1 MTTGRKRVS
10 LSAFYFL
17 FSAFGVNSRKGL
29 RSLRSL
35 RSLLLKVRSPKIRA
49 HPSLVPIIGST
60 VGKKSPPF
68 VLIRVKPFV
77 SSRLRCSKIRVHL
90 CSSVVKLS
98 KFAVFSPRFG
108 LFLKINGP
116 QTPRLYWRKP
126 QFDRLC
132 CPATCIFQNLCQNC
146 LVTRKNN
153 LNL

>member
-1 MTTGRKRVS
+1 MMTTGRKRVS

-29 RSLRSL
+29 RSL
-35 RSLLLKVRSPKIRA
+35 LLKVRSSKIRA
-49 HPSLVPIIGST
+49 HPSLVPIIGSA

-98 KFAVFSPRFG
+98 KFAVFRPRIG
-108 LFLKINGP
+108 LFLKINAP
-116 QTPRLYWRKP
+116 QTPRVYWRKS
-126 QFDRLC
+126 QFVRLC
-132 CPATCIFQNLCQNC
+132 CPATCNFQNLCQNC

-153 LNL
+153 LNP